1 MIKAAKRT
9 VKKILHRLKTSNKF
23 SYIPVHP
30 NGFWLHRGSPNKSL
44 NTTASA
50 FNVLNGKN
58 IIEIGTGTHGDMSGN
73 SMVIW
78 TRKTNAKRIIAIDL
92 EQTRLDEVKLVTQGY
107 DNVELVLTDGI
118 EFARTFDEKIDLLY
132 LDFWTPDPEGS
143 FLGTGRAQAY
153 KAAYQA
159 ARDQM
164 NEHSLI
170 LIDDTD
176 HVHPWKH
183 TYIIPE
189 ARKDGFVVMYTGR
202 QTLLQR

>member
-1 MIKAAKRT
+1 MTDSKRLSGVLSPVVTPFNADLSPDADRLIKQCQ
-9 VKKILHRLKTSNKF
+9 
-23 SYIPVHP
+23 
-30 NGFWLHRGSPNKSL
+30 WLLSQNVGLAVFGTNSEANSL
-44 NTTASA
+44 S
-50 FNVLNGKN
+50 V
-58 IIEIGTGTHGDMSGN
+58 
-73 SMVIW
+73 
-78 TRKTNAKRIIAIDL
+78 
-92 EQTRLDEVKLVTQGY
+92 
-107 DNVELVLTDGI
+107 
-118 EFARTFDEKIDLLY
+118 DEKIDLLY